1 MIGDKIA
8 AANIPLI
15 AIDIPHPNATYFGV
29 DNYRVGHEA
38 GEVLA
43 EHALTSWKGKVDW
56 VIGLDLPKRA
66 HLFRAG
72 SREPLRQCAAPCRE
86 RRSKVSCA

>member
-8 AANIPLI
+8 AAGIPLI

-38 GEVLA
+38 GEVLGKY
-43 EHALTSWKGKVDW
+43 ALECLEGQAWMDDRT
-56 VIGLDLPKRA
+56 
-66 HLFRAG
+66 
-72 SREPLRQCAAPCRE
+72 
-86 RRSKVSCA
+86 